1 MEVFYT
7 GGGIWLAE
15 YHFDEIVYGV
25 VSSEAP
31 EYFTIYESGE
41 DDEKYLAE
49 DMVESKHKSELDSLQ
64 IIVYERLLKELKKV
78 LN

>member
-1 MEVFYT
+1 MLEVFYT

-15 YHFDEIVYGV
+15 INLNETIYGV

-31 EYFTIYESGE
+31 EYFTVYKYCE
-41 DDEKYLAE
+41 DGEKYLPE

-64 IIVYERLLKELKKV
+64 IIVYERLVKELKKA
-78 LN
+78 L